1 MEMKQKKKFSLFG
14 ILSFEVLLITILF
27 LVSLFVFG
35 WVARM
40 AMADNGNSLDRYVFG
55 LVGSIST
62 PAFLKVM
69 ETFTFFGSA
78 NFLIPAYF
86 FVIGILLFKK
96 KFRYSIE
103 VFVIGVSS
111 SLVMFGMKEVFHRNR
126 PDMPV
131 IAGIINTYSF
141 PSGHTLSSFIF
152 CSLLVYLI
160 SRLHIKKWY
169 KWIAGVLLIM
179 FSITIA
185 ISRIALRVHYPSDII
200 AGFCLGIVW
209 AILSFYVLE
218 TVNKYLARK
227 RGNRKNIVLQ
237 NQ

>member
-1 MEMKQKKKFSLFG
+1 MEQKKKVSLFG
-14 ILSFEVLLITILF
+14 IISLEVLLITSLF

-35 WVARM
+35 WLARM
-40 AMADNGNSLDRYVFG
+40 AMADNGNTLDQYVFA
-55 LVGSIST
+55 LAASIST
-62 PAFLKVM
+62 PGFLNVM

-86 FVIGILLFKK
+86 FVSGILLAKK
-96 KFRYSIE
+96 KYRYAIE
-103 VFVIGVSS
+103 VLVIGVSS

-131 IAGIINTYSF
+131 ISGIINTYSF

-160 SRLHIKKWY
+160 SRLRISAWY
-169 KWIAGVLLIM
+169 KWIAGVLLIL
-179 FSITIA
+179 FSLTIA
-185 ISRIALRVHYPSDII
+185 VSRIALRVHYPSDII

-209 AILSFYVLE
+209 AIFSFYVLE
-218 TVNKYLARK
+218 KINKNLAR
-227 RGNRKNIVLQ
+227 RRENRKNIALQ